1 MTRAKYVLQ
10 WYIYD
15 IIYVILKTQIIKNLT
30 QNDAKTLIM
39 NLTYILSLISS
50 IKKEY
55 DASCKNHFQPK

>member
-1 MTRAKYVLQ
+1 MLYERLRSP
-10 WYIYD
+10 
-15 IIYVILKTQIIKNLT
+15 NLT
-30 QNDAKTLIM
+30 QNDAKPLIM